1 MSNIKK
7 EADELFVGMMSM
19 AKSILR
25 EDGFDMLK
33 FVDLTEEE
41 RSMLEN
47 PEGVW
52 PLSLTERLC
61 PAVQRFGRCRDAVV
75 FIYGQFERYIKAII
89 LDKNKRGRL
98 INRMKKSTVTLYEM
112 FEPILEH
119 MDIVLSSVNGTSY
132 RFTSTEDLNEKL
144 SDTIKQITEN
154 EPRLKDRLL
163 TDEVYAHF
171 RDGDTSI
178 KFETFLLA
186 LYMIDYKL
194 VLSAK

>member
-1 MSNIKK
+1 MSDIKK
-7 EADELFVGMMSM
+7 EADELFIGMMTM
-19 AKSILR
+19 TKSILR

-33 FVDLTEEE
+33 FIDLTEEE
-41 RSMLEN
+41 RNMLED
-47 PEGVW
+47 PKGVW

-61 PAVQRFGRCRDAVV
+61 PSVQRFGRCRDAVV

-89 LDKNKRGRL
+89 LDKNKRGQL
-98 INRMKKSTVTLYEM
+98 INKMKKSKITVYEI
-112 FEPILEH
+112 FELILDH

-144 SDTIKQITEN
+144 SEIIKQITEN

-163 TDEVYAHF
+163 TDEVYPCF

-194 VLSAK
+194 LLSTK